1 MVLLML
7 KFSLKTRQNQLYR
20 KHARVGNDT
29 ENLYAYYSF
38 DNFLIS

>member
-1 MVLLML
+1 MALLML
-7 KFSLKTRQNQLYR
+7 KLLLKTRQNQLCR

-29 ENLYAYYSF
+29 ENLYVYYPF